1 MKIRSLL
8 LVLISGS
15 NYECSTRPRFSEKK
29 GVLGITRYKKAA
41 LSRDISEQQ
50 VQRNQCELLV
60 KAAHSETLERY
71 GIDCLHAHL
80 SDQEHTISSYMVRSI
95 RKGL

>member
-1 MKIRSLL
+1 MCR
-8 LVLISGS
+8 VLSVKPS
-15 NYECSTRPRFSEKK
+15 SY
-29 GVLGITRYKKAA
+29 YDW

-50 VQRNQCELLV
+50 VHRNQCELLV